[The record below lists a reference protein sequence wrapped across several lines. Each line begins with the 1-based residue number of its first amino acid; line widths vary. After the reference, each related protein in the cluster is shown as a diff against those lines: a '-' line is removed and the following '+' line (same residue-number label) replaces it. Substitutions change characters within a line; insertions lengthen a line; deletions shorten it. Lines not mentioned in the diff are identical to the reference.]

1 MAGGMNFLDKIV
13 ILIGIGSVVY
23 FIGLLCIINF
33 VPIIFKYGITFI
45 SYNIG
50 KTDKLDFSDKIGN
63 IYKKKYTKIKIIS
76 QDEMLFIP
84 DSQYAGEF
92 RILPFFINRC
102 IFYNG
107 KYIIISQIPLTYLIF
122 PLLIFATYYI
132 EKDIDNIKIV
142 ALSLFTIFVIQLII
156 NNWKMKFMINDLKE
170 FISGV
175 E

>member
-1 MAGGMNFLDKIV
+1 MDKIV
-13 ILIGIGSVVY
+13 ILVGIGLVVY

-33 VPIIFKYGITFI
+33 IPIIFKYGITFI
-45 SYNIG
+45 NYDIG
-50 KTDKLDFSDKIGN
+50 KLDKLDFSNKIGK

-84 DSQYAGEF
+84 DSQYPAEF

-107 KYIIISQIPLTYLIF
+107 KYYIISQIPLTYLIF
-122 PLLIFATYYI
+122 PLLIFVIYYI
-132 EKDIDNIKIV
+132 EKDIDNIKII
-142 ALSLFTIFVIQLII
+142 AISLFIMFIIQLII
-156 NNWKMKFMINDLKE
+156 NDWKMKFMINDLKE

-175 E
+175 EL

>member
-1 MAGGMNFLDKIV
+1 MDKIV
-13 ILIGIGSVVY
+13 ILLVIGLVVY

-33 VPIIFKYGITFI
+33 IPIIFKYGITFFN
-45 SYNIG
+45 YDIG
-50 KTDKLDFSDKIGN
+50 KMDKLDFSNKVGN

-107 KYIIISQIPLTYLIF
+107 KYIVISQIPLTYLIF
-122 PLLIFATYYI
+122 PLMIFVIYYI
-132 EKDIDNIKIV
+132 KKDIDNINTI
-142 ALSLFTIFVIQLII
+142 AISLFIIFIIQLII

-170 FISGV
+170 FISGI
-175 E
+175 EL